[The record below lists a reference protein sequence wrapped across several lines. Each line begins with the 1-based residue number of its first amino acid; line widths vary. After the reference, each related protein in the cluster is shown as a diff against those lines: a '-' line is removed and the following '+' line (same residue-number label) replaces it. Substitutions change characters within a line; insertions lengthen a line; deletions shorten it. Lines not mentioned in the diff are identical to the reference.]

1 MPQIFPKGVN
11 PLARLLVIGL
21 PMMFGVTGVGLAAFY
36 RSSYAT
42 GVDETPPQPVA
53 FSHMHHVGQLG
64 IHCLYCHTS
73 VEDSGFANVPPSK
86 TCMNCH
92 QQMWTSADL
101 LEPVRKSY
109 REDKPIVWNRVHNVP
124 HYAYFNHS
132 IHVAKGVGCQ
142 SCHGQIDQMNLTT
155 QNKTLLMEWCISC
168 HRNPQE
174 NLRPKSE
181 VFSMT
186 WAPGSLVDNKE
197 QVWKREDLPNWGQV
211 MEGGKLVDSKWVG
224 ELVGKPRPK
233 TQAELGP
240 VLKEVYGVRDAVTL
254 TGCSMCHR

>member
-11 PLARLLVIGL
+11 PLGRLIVLGL
-21 PMMFGVTGVGLAAFY
+21 PMMFGVTCVGLAAFY

-42 GVDETPPQPVA
+42 GREEVVPQPVA
-53 FSHMHHVGQLG
+53 FSHAHHVGQLG
-64 IHCLYCHTS
+64 IDCRYCHTS
-73 VEDSGFANVPPSK
+73 VEDSHFANIPPTK

-92 QQMWTSADL
+92 QQMWTGADL

-109 REDKPIVWNRVHNVP
+109 QTDTPIVWNRVHNVP

-142 SCHGQIDQMNLTT
+142 SCHGQIDQMNLTF
-155 QNKTLLMEWCISC
+155 QSKTLLMEWCINC
-168 HRNPQE
+168 HRNPEE

-186 WAPGSLVDNKE
+186 WAPGKAVDGHA
-197 QVWKREDLPNWGQV
+197 QVWRREDLPNWG
-211 MEGGKLVDSKWVG
+211 KLADGTDHKKVA
-224 ELVGKPRPK
+224 ELVGKPRPTSQK
-233 TQAELGP
+233 ELGLQ
-240 VLKEVYGVRDAVTL
+240 LKELYGVRDGVTM